1 MTYPNPKTTQKLL
14 KMSDLDNRMLAELT
28 LEAVN
33 WARERAPQS
42 LPHELPTTSH
52 VLRLLIRRAYQELE
66 LIKQG
71 RIPDSGLIELIVC
84 HGGMR
89 DEPPHEGYL
98 RRS

>member
-1 MTYPNPKTTQKLL
+1 MSYSNPKASQKLL
-14 KMSDLDNRMLAELT
+14 KMSDLDNRMLATLT

-33 WARERAPQS
+33 WARERAPQT

-66 LIKQG
+66 EIKQG
-71 RIPDSGLIELIVC
+71 SISDSGLIELIAC

-89 DEPPHEGYL
+89 DEPPHQGYL